1 MSSHVVDQPD
11 VSVILPVFNEAGHL
25 ASEVDRVRA
34 GLDPSE
40 FSYEIIIVDDG
51 STDGSAELARE
62 IDGVRVVQFAHNRG
76 SGAVRRVGTQVARGE
91 VVVWTD
97 VDMTYPNDQIPDLIR
112 AMADHDQV
120 VGARTSEQGTHKVL
134 RTPVKWLIRQLAQRL
149 AGREIPDLNSGFRA
163 FRRDV
168 ATQFLHML
176 PDGFSCVTTI
186 TLSFLTHGY
195 SVGYVPIDYA
205 ARAGESKFHWRTD
218 TRKYL
223 LQVVRMTLMYEP
235 LRVFGGPGLLLL
247 LFGIGKAIYDGITDP
262 IVIAINTIVVLVMAV
277 LILLVGLLSDL
288 IVRINRPRSLIL
300 PAARYV
306 RDAASGP
313 VPDHP
318 TLDGSD
324 RTT

>member
-1 MSSHVVDQPD
+1 MSTHVVDAPD
-11 VSVILPVFNEAGHL
+11 VSVILPVFNEVGHL
-25 ASEVDRVRA
+25 ADEVERVRS

-40 FSYEIIIVDDG
+40 FSYEIIVVDDG

-62 IDGVRVVQFAHNRG
+62 LAGVRVVQFAHNRG
-76 SGAVRRVGTQVARGE
+76 SGAVRRVGTQVARGD

-97 VDMTYPNDQIPDLIR
+97 VDMTYPNHEIPELVR

-120 VGARTSEQGTHKVL
+120 VGARTSEQGTHKVV
-134 RTPVKWLIRQLAQRL
+134 RTPVKWMIRQLAQRL

-247 LFGIGKAIYDGITDP
+247 LIGVGKAAYDAITDP
-262 IVIAINTIVVLVMAV
+262 IIIAINTIVILVMAV

-288 IVRINRPRSLIL
+288 IVRINRPRTLVL

-318 TLDGSD
+318 RLDG
-324 RTT
+324 TGHAT

>member
-1 MSSHVVDQPD
+1 MSTRAVDQPD
-11 VSVILPVFNEAGHL
+11 VSVILPVFNEVGHL
-25 ASEVDRVRA
+25 TAEVERVRA

-76 SGAVRRVGTQVARGE
+76 SGAVRRVGTQVARGD

-97 VDMTYPNDQIPDLIR
+97 VDMTYPNDQIPDLVR
-112 AMADHDQV
+112 EMADHDQV
-120 VGARTSEQGTHKVL
+120 VGARTSEQGTHRVV
-134 RTPVKWLIRQLAQRL
+134 RTPVKWMIRQLAQRL
-149 AGREIPDLNSGFRA
+149 AGRQIPDLNSGFRA

-235 LRVFGGPGLLLL
+235 LRVFGGPGLF
-247 LFGIGKAIYDGITDP
+247 LFLIGIGKALYDAITDP
-262 IVIAINTIVVLVMAV
+262 IIIAINTIVILVMAIM
-277 LILLVGLLSDL
+277 ILLVGLLSDL

-306 RDAASGP
+306 RDASSGP
-313 VPDHP
+313 VSDHP
-318 TLDGSD
+318 TLD
-324 RTT
+324 RENRHT

>member
-1 MSSHVVDQPD
+1 MSTHVADHPD
-11 VSVILPVFNEAGHL
+11 VSVILPVFNEVGHL
-25 ASEVDRVRA
+25 SAEVERVRA

-62 IDGVRVVQFAHNRG
+62 IEDVRVVQFAHNRG
-76 SGAVRRVGTQVARGE
+76 SGAVRRVGTQVARGD

-97 VDMTYPNDQIPDLIR
+97 VDMTYPNDQIPHLVR
-112 AMADHDQV
+112 AMDGHDQV
-120 VGARTSEQGTHKVL
+120 VGARTSEQGTHRVV
-134 RTPVKWLIRQLAQRL
+134 RTPVKWMIRQLAQRL
-149 AGREIPDLNSGFRA
+149 AGRDIPDLNSGFRA

-235 LRVFGGPGLLLL
+235 LRVFGAPGLLLL
-247 LFGIGKAIYDGITDP
+247 LIGVGKAVYDAITDP
-262 IVIAINTIVVLVMAV
+262 VIIAINTIVILVFAV
-277 LILLVGLLSDL
+277 MILLIGLLSDL
-288 IVRINRPRSLIL
+288 IVRINRPRSLVL

-306 RDAASGP
+306 RDASSGP
-313 VPDHP
+313 VTDHP
-318 TLDGSD
+318 TLDGGN
-324 RTT
+324 RPT